1 MRRIV
6 VGLAAALLLGG
17 SAIASIPSAC
27 ADTFIKGLKV
37 SHFVRV
43 GPGWS
48 VGLVT
53 VTAGGGKVRHDEDYM
68 AETSIKVVPT
78 SWVGTVPTTLW
89 VDGGVV
95 DHPTDGRL
103 RTVRAAG
110 FAPEAFRPGTQWVVQ
125 VRDADAWMP
134 NHPLPVV
141 GNSVRIPRLAADD
154 VDGGD
159 PKVVNLDALPLDG
172 RHGGRVDLPAP
183 SGLTGAKP
191 HPARGRQSAPGYGC
205 FRLPMTVPAASS
217 ATTRSTSEP
226 AGSGGDTKATH
237 GTGLSRPKVGT
248 TTGDWPASSIRT
260 VAASSSASPD
270 SSRPEPGAHDRQS
283 ISV

>member
-37 SHFVRV
+37 SQLVRV
-43 GPGWS
+43 SAGWS

-53 VTAGGGKVRHDEDYM
+53 VKAGGGKVRHDEDYM

-95 DHPTDGRL
+95 DHPTKGRL
-103 RTVRAAG
+103 MTVRASG
-110 FAPEAFRPGTQWVVQ
+110 FAPEAFRPGTRWVVQ
-125 VRDADAWMP
+125 VRNADAWMP

-141 GNSVRIPRLAADD
+141 GNTVRIPIPAADD

-159 PKVVNLDALPLDG
+159 PKVVNLDALRDRAERWSPPSTAG
-172 RHGGRVDLPAP
+172 GQPPPGPQHGGRADRSSPP
-183 SGLTGAKP
+183 STA
-191 HPARGRQSAPGYGC
+191 GR
-205 FRLPMTVPAASS
+205 RLPPEPKHPGVP
-217 ATTRSTSEP
+217 E
-226 AGSGGDTKATH
+226 
-237 GTGLSRPKVGT
+237 
-248 TTGDWPASSIRT
+248 
-260 VAASSSASPD
+260 ASP
-270 SSRPEPGAHDRQS
+270 RVPTVCGAG
-283 ISV
+283 

>member
-6 VGLAAALLLGG
+6 VGVAAGLLLGG
-17 SAIASIPSAC
+17 SAIASSPPAC
-27 ADTFIKGLKV
+27 ADTYPRGLKV
-37 SHFVRV
+37 SHLVRV
-43 GPGWS
+43 SPGWS

-53 VTAGGGKVRHDEDYM
+53 VTAGAGKVRHDEDYM
-68 AETSIKVVPT
+68 AETSIKVDPT

-95 DHPTDGRL
+95 DHPTRGLL

-141 GNSVRIPRLAADD
+141 GNTVRIPVPAADD

-159 PKVVNLDALPLDG
+159 AKVVNLDALRSRAERWSPPSTAG
-172 RHGGRVDLPAP
+172 RRPPPEPQHGGRAERSSPPSTTGRRPPPEPQHAGVPEAP
-183 SGLTGAKP
+183 P
-191 HPARGRQSAPGYGC
+191 SAP
-205 FRLPMTVPAASS
+205 TVC
-217 ATTRSTSEP
+217 TD
-226 AGSGGDTKATH
+226 G
-237 GTGLSRPKVGT
+237 
-248 TTGDWPASSIRT
+248 
-260 VAASSSASPD
+260 
-270 SSRPEPGAHDRQS
+270 
-283 ISV
+283 